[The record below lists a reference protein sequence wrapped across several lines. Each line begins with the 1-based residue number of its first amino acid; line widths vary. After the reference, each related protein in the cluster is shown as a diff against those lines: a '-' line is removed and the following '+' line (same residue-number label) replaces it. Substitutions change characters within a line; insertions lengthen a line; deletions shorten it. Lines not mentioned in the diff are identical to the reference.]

1 MLTLFLCYLDRNKV
15 KQIGSIFFAVDPLKP
30 PQEPLKVHVNY
41 FYTNNWSTNDKKS
54 NTSTAFNSKS
64 IQKQQQYNI
73 SMYFGWVG
81 IPFLLSELREFCN
94 VLLFHAPSERSMTLS
109 ESAASVKR

>member
-41 FYTNNWSTNDKKS
+41 FYTNNWSTNDKK
-54 NTSTAFNSKS
+54 K
-64 IQKQQQYNI
+64 
-73 SMYFGWVG
+73 
-81 IPFLLSELREFCN
+81 
-94 VLLFHAPSERSMTLS
+94 
-109 ESAASVKR
+109 